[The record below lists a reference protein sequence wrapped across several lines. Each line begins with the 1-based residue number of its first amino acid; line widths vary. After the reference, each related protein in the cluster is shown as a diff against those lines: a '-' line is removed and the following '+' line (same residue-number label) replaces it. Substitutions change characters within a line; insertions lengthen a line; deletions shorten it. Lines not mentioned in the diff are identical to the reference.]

1 MVTGTC
7 YVVARPL
14 RERARHPGMRICS
27 KGAVLIADADADA
40 DGERHLMPA
49 LRWQNYRGNKFH
61 RIAKATISSMA
72 RIVRRPMR
80 FTPRPHTRKRCLRDH
95 FPRTIFRRRRR
106 SRTPRTTIIP
116 PRRESRREGLGDHS
130 RATDTGLTVGGRFR
144 SDKAALLR

>member
-27 KGAVLIADADADA
+27 KGAVLIADA

-72 RIVRRPMR
+72 RIVRRPIQFIPQLAPLIA
-80 FTPRPHTRKRCLRDH
+80 FTFILRDGSLKIGL
-95 FPRTIFRRRRR
+95 RIFQFA
-106 SRTPRTTIIP
+106 
-116 PRRESRREGLGDHS
+116 EL
-130 RATDTGLTVGGRFR
+130 
-144 SDKAALLR
+144 

>member
-27 KGAVLIADADADA
+27 KGAVLIADADA

-72 RIVRRPMR
+72 RIVRRPMAVHSKTSYSKAMPSGS
-80 FTPRPHTRKRCLRDH
+80 FSSNHFSAASAFANTSDHNYTAEARKS
-95 FPRTIFRRRRR
+95 P
-106 SRTPRTTIIP
+106 
-116 PRRESRREGLGDHS
+116 
-130 RATDTGLTVGGRFR
+130 
-144 SDKAALLR
+144 